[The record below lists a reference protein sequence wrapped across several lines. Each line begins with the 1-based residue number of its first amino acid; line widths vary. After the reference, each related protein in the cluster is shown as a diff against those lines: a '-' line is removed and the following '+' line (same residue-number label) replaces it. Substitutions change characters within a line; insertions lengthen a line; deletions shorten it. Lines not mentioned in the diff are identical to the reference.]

1 MGVIKPKDHLC
12 EVCYWRTNLKVFE
25 FEREEEFASG
35 VVKKVLNMK
44 SIICVLLLPLIVA
57 GWGQKYEKI
66 RLRDVQVLT
75 LRAGEMT
82 TGRRSS
88 PVPQLSCVGG
98 SGAGRGWEPQVVQC
112 YNRGWDGRDVQWE
125 CKADMEGTV
134 RFGKVEVICEGYDYA
149 EDDYILAGS
158 CGLEYT
164 LELTREGKQQNS
176 YSGNGG
182 GGWFSNQK
190 SNSYSNYGYDASKS
204 TSGLSDLIII
214 VVACILI
221 YAFYKTC
228 IDSNSLQDTQY
239 SSTNDDYSGGYPGAG
254 DFGGGGGGG
263 FWTGAA
269 TGGLFGYMFGN
280 RGNTG
285 YRNYGGYNRGW
296 GWGGGGYNRGFTGG
310 SFTTGGGGGSSSSS
324 GTRTASGFGGTR
336 RR

>member
-1 MGVIKPKDHLC
+1 MG
-12 EVCYWRTNLKVFE
+12 
-25 FEREEEFASG
+25 
-35 VVKKVLNMK
+35 
-44 SIICVLLLPLIVA
+44 
-57 GWGQKYEKI
+57 
-66 RLRDVQVLT
+66 
-75 LRAGEMT
+75 
-82 TGRRSS
+82 
-88 PVPQLSCVGG
+88 
-98 SGAGRGWEPQVVQC
+98 
-112 YNRGWDGRDVQWE
+112 
-125 CKADMEGTV
+125 
-134 RFGKVEVICEGYDYA
+134 
-149 EDDYILAGS
+149 
-158 CGLEYT
+158 EYT

-176 YSGNGG
+176 YSGGGG

-239 SSTNDDYSGGYPGAG
+239 SSTDDDYSGGYPGAG
-254 DFGGGGGGG
+254 GWSDLNRGTSNNYGAGSGGYHGGSSDTCGRRQR
-263 FWTGAA
+263 
-269 TGGLFGYMFGN
+269 GGLLGYMFGN

>member
-1 MGVIKPKDHLC
+1 MGTVVIEPKDHLS
-12 EVCYWRTNLKVFE
+12 YWRTNLKVFE
-25 FEREEEFASG
+25 FEREEEFTSE

-98 SGAGRGWEPQVVQC
+98 SGA
-112 YNRGWDGRDVQWE
+112 NRGWDGRDVQWE

-176 YSGNGG
+176 YSGGGG

-239 SSTNDDYSGGYPGAG
+239 SSTDEYYNGGYPGAG
-254 DFGGGGGGG
+254 GWADPNRGTSNNYGAGSGGYYGGSSDTCGRRQRGTGAGGFGGGGGG

-269 TGGLFGYMFGN
+269 TGGLLG
-280 RGNTG
+280 
-285 YRNYGGYNRGW
+285 
-296 GWGGGGYNRGFTGG
+296 
-310 SFTTGGGGGSSSSS
+310 
-324 GTRTASGFGGTR
+324 
-336 RR
+336 

>member
-1 MGVIKPKDHLC
+1 MG
-12 EVCYWRTNLKVFE
+12 
-25 FEREEEFASG
+25 
-35 VVKKVLNMK
+35 
-44 SIICVLLLPLIVA
+44 
-57 GWGQKYEKI
+57 
-66 RLRDVQVLT
+66 
-75 LRAGEMT
+75 
-82 TGRRSS
+82 
-88 PVPQLSCVGG
+88 
-98 SGAGRGWEPQVVQC
+98 
-112 YNRGWDGRDVQWE
+112 
-125 CKADMEGTV
+125 
-134 RFGKVEVICEGYDYA
+134 
-149 EDDYILAGS
+149 
-158 CGLEYT
+158 
-164 LELTREGKQQNS
+164 
-176 YSGNGG
+176 
-182 GGWFSNQK
+182 
-190 SNSYSNYGYDASKS
+190 SNYGYDQSQS

-239 SSTNDDYSGGYPGAG
+239 SSTNDDYSGVYPGAG
-254 DFGGGGGGG
+254 GWTDPNRGTGAGGFGGGGGG

-269 TGGLFGYMFGN
+269 TGGLLGYMFGN

>member
-1 MGVIKPKDHLC
+1 MG
-12 EVCYWRTNLKVFE
+12 
-25 FEREEEFASG
+25 
-35 VVKKVLNMK
+35 
-44 SIICVLLLPLIVA
+44 
-57 GWGQKYEKI
+57 
-66 RLRDVQVLT
+66 
-75 LRAGEMT
+75 
-82 TGRRSS
+82 
-88 PVPQLSCVGG
+88 
-98 SGAGRGWEPQVVQC
+98 EPQVVQC

-176 YSGNGG
+176 YSGGGG

-239 SSTNDDYSGGYPGAG
+239 SSTDDDYSGGYPGAG
-254 DFGGGGGGG
+254 GWSDLNRG
-263 FWTGAA
+263 TSNNYGAA
-269 TGGLFGYMFGN
+269 TGGLLGYMFGN
-280 RGNTG
+280 RGNTHTETMEDTTEAG
-285 YRNYGGYNRGW
+285 DGVVEDTTEDLQGVPLLLVVEEGLPRHRVPGQHLDLVERGGDKY
-296 GWGGGGYNRGFTGG
+296 
-310 SFTTGGGGGSSSSS
+310 
-324 GTRTASGFGGTR
+324 
-336 RR
+336 